1 MIIKYFLLKYGLIW
15 YNPCIMRGY
24 IMEKQTN
31 FNFDEND
38 DFTRKL
44 LEANQRQ
51 LEQLQ
56 QKHEDLRKKELSKS
70 SRKSIKNLFRRI

>member
-1 MIIKYFLLKYGLIW
+1 
-15 YNPCIMRGY
+15 
-24 IMEKQTN
+24 MEKQTN

-70 SRKSIKNLFRRI
+70 SHKSIKNLFRRI

>member
-1 MIIKYFLLKYGLIW
+1 
-15 YNPCIMRGY
+15 
-24 IMEKQTN
+24 MEKQTN

-56 QKHEDLRKKELSKS
+56 QKHEDLRKKELFKS
-70 SRKSIKNLFRRI
+70 SHKSIKNLFRRI

>member
-1 MIIKYFLLKYGLIW
+1 
-15 YNPCIMRGY
+15 
-24 IMEKQTN
+24 MEKQTN

-51 LEQLQ
+51 LQQLQ

>member
-1 MIIKYFLLKYGLIW
+1 
-15 YNPCIMRGY
+15 MRGY

>member
-1 MIIKYFLLKYGLIW
+1 
-15 YNPCIMRGY
+15 
-24 IMEKQTN
+24 MEKQTN

-70 SRKSIKNLFRRI
+70 SLKSIKNLFRRI

>member
-1 MIIKYFLLKYGLIW
+1 
-15 YNPCIMRGY
+15 MRGY

-70 SRKSIKNLFRRI
+70 SCKSIKNLFRRI